1 MSRRFESSEIIKMV
15 DFMVGDV
22 RPAADSAIDREVKE
36 NLKTMIDVVNWC
48 LTEMYESASNRK
60 SPYGSAMDIGELAY
74 SALLEWEEWLRGVEE
89 ELA

>member
-1 MSRRFESSEIIKMV
+1 MV
-15 DFMVGDV
+15 DFMVGGV
-22 RPAADSAIDREVKE
+22 HPAAESNIDREVKE
-36 NLKTMIDVVNWC
+36 NLKTMIDVVDWC

-60 SPYGSAMDIGELAY
+60 SPYGSAMDIGEHAY